1 MQSVEIRDLLTGVG
15 LDGRVE
21 YEIFLARLYPVGRVE
36 YEIFLTRLYPGGRL
50 EYDLLARLDQT
61 VGWNTTLPGLSPV

>member
-36 YEIFLTRLYPGGRL
+36 YEIFLTRLY
-50 EYDLLARLDQT
+50 QT